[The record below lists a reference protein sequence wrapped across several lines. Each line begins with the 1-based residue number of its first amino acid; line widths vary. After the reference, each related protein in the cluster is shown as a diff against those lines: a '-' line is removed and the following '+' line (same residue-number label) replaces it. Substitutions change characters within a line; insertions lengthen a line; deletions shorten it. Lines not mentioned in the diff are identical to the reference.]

1 MPSPRRLTPWAILYR
16 PSGPETCHVSCASR
30 ARHRGRSPGEAR
42 AMAEDAIR
50 PYLESL
56 HKDGLPIPADK
67 KLALDPIKE
76 EIKVAVV

>member
-1 MPSPRRLTPWAILYR
+1 
-16 PSGPETCHVSCASR
+16 
-30 ARHRGRSPGEAR
+30 
-42 AMAEDAIR
+42 MAEDAIR
-50 PYLESL
+50 GYLESL